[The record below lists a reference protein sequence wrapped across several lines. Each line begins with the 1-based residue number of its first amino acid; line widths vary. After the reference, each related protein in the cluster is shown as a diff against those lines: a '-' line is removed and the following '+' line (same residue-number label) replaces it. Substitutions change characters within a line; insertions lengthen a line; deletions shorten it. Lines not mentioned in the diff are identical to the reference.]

1 MIEGGGD
8 DMTDKFMR
16 VEMLPALHGDC
27 LLVEYGDAGRTR
39 RLLVDGGPIGAY
51 GELEARLSALPAGD
65 RRFELIVLSHV
76 DTDHIDGLVRL
87 FANPRPWPFVVK
99 DVWFNGWR
107 HLDEAHGLLGGKQGE
122 YFSALLAR
130 RLDDGCWNG
139 AFDGKAVVVHDNEA
153 LPERSLA
160 GDMTLTLL
168 SPTIPKL
175 AKMRDAWRKDIGD
188 VIEPGDL
195 DAAWELLARQKRY
208 LPGQGLLG
216 STPELDKLLEKQ
228 SRPDNA
234 AANGSS
240 IAFLAEFAGKSC
252 LFLADAHPDAV
263 CASLRRLLQARGLS
277 RLVVDAV
284 KVSHHGSKGNTT
296 DELMSLIES
305 PRFLFST
312 NGAQFGHPD
321 REAVQRVIARSTRTE
336 PTLYFNYVTERNREW
351 KSCDLQMQLKFG
363 VLYGKSETEPLVV
376 DL

>member
-1 MIEGGGD
+1 MP
-8 DMTDKFMR
+8 DKFMR

-27 LLVEYGDAGRTR
+27 LFVEYGDATRTR
-39 RLLVDGGPIGAY
+39 RLLIDGGPIGAY
-51 GELEARLSALPAGD
+51 GALQDRMEALPAGD

-87 FANPRPWPFVVK
+87 FANPKPWPFVVK

-107 HLDEAHGLLGGKQGE
+107 HLEQAHGLLGGKQGE
-122 YFSALLAR
+122 YFSALLSR
-130 RLDDGCWNG
+130 RLEDGIWNG
-139 AFDGKAVVVHDNEA
+139 AFDGDAVVVRDDEA
-153 LPERSLA
+153 LPERMLA
-160 GDMTLTLL
+160 GNMKLTLL
-168 SPTIPKL
+168 SPTVPKL
-175 AKMRDAWRKDIGD
+175 AKMRNAWRKDIGD
-188 VIEPGDL
+188 AIEPGDL
-195 DAAWELLARQKRY
+195 DAAWELLAKQKRY

-216 STPELDKLLEKQ
+216 STPGLDALLAKQ

-252 LFLADAHPDAV
+252 LFLADAHADAV
-263 CASLRRLLQARGLS
+263 CASLKRLLAQRGLE
-277 RLVVDAV
+277 RLAVDAV

-321 REAVQRVIARSTRTE
+321 QEAVRRVIGRSTQVKTE
-336 PTLYFNYVTERNREW
+336 LFFNYLTDRNREW
-351 KSCDLQMQLKFG
+351 EASGLQQQLNYAATYAVG
-363 VLYGKSETEPLVV
+363 EDTPLVV
-376 DL
+376 HL